1 MDANE
6 YSSGIEDIDFNSM
19 DDEDLNLHFKT
30 NVQLKSIIGKDLIND
45 DNIAILELV
54 KNSFDADAKQVK
66 VKYLNLKKNDDKNV
80 EQYSSNTSRLIIQDD
95 GIGMDINDIRDK
107 WLNIAYSEKKIN
119 KTQHKRRMAGA
130 KGVGR
135 FSCDR
140 LGEFLNLYSKT
151 SKDSNYFKLS
161 IDWKKFEIE
170 DEDKE
175 IQSIPLKF
183 EKLTQSEFQLL
194 GFSSFEHGVLLE
206 IIKLRSNWA
215 YPIYDKFGKLVSWD
229 ATKFVELKKYL
240 EKLINPHQAFEI
252 NDFGV
257 YIDAPEFLSEN
268 QSKNKHDKFIGKVEN
283 RIFDKLEFKSTSVDS
298 RTLEGGKVILTEL
311 KDKGETV
318 YWVKELNPYYP
329 NIKDVKL
336 SVYFLNSYAK
346 AFFTKQTGIQSVN
359 YGSVFLFI
367 NGFRITPYGDVG
379 NDWLALDQRKAQG
392 TRRYLGSRDIIGNIE
407 IIDENNDFQIIS
419 SREGIVNNE
428 NFRKLTSSERNDSYF
443 YKTLRRLERYVV
455 EGLNWD
461 SSIYDTQDK
470 EESKK
475 LQEIESKIISGS
487 LSEDDL
493 EYREDE
499 KLKKSRVY
507 STIHSLIAAKASEV
521 IELYINE
528 KLITQKIEE
537 EREASERE
545 FNQLIEDFSNKKI
558 DADTL
563 SKILH
568 KKAQE
573 NEELENQLKEFSK
586 YTTNE
591 ATTKAILEL
600 QDYKNTIERQTNLIK
615 DLQNQLDEL
624 KRQKAFVDKEKEKAI
639 SEVEI
644 VRKELVETKSQNLF
658 LKSVKSQ
665 EFDDV
670 VNLMHHIGIS
680 TGTIQNFIK
689 GAIFKLDN
697 NLEFEPG
704 ELKNVFSK
712 LNYELNKIYSISKFA
727 TKANFKVETKE
738 SLLDIVSFIEQY
750 LINIIKPFLPK
761 KIDLIVYEHNIEE
774 FKTIF
779 KPIEL
784 IIILDNLINNA
795 KKGISAKEKTLSVSY
810 KPKIEVSFT
819 KIDDSKIQL
828 SVKDNGIGI
837 PNINKDKIFD
847 YGFTTTEGSGLGLT
861 HVKELVEKIEGSISL
876 NETFLDGAEFILT
889 FSKK

>member
-1 MDANE
+1 MAKQKD
-6 YSSGIEDIDFNSM
+6 
-19 DDEDLNLHFKT
+19 LHFKT

-80 EQYSSNTSRLIIQDD
+80 EQFSSSTSRLIIQDD
-95 GIGMDINDIRDK
+95 GIGMGINDIRDK
-107 WLNIAYSEKKIN
+107 WLNIAYSEKKTN

-140 LGEFLNLYSKT
+140 LGEFLNLYAKT
-151 SKDSNYFKLS
+151 RKDSNYYKLS

-175 IQSIPLKF
+175 IQSIPLKY
-183 EKLTQSEFQLL
+183 EILTPSEFQSF

-215 YPIYDKFGKLVSWD
+215 YPIYDKSGKLVNWD
-229 ATKFVELKKYL
+229 VTKFVELKKYL

-257 YIDAPEFLSEN
+257 YIESPEFLSEN
-268 QSKNKHDKFIGKVEN
+268 QLKNEHDKFIGKVEN
-283 RIFDKLEFKSTSVDS
+283 RIFDKLEFKSTSIDS
-298 RTLEGGKVILTEL
+298 RTLEEGKVILTEL

-318 YWVKELNPYYP
+318 YWVKEHNPFYP
-329 NIKDVKL
+329 NIKEVKL

-359 YGSVFLFI
+359 YGSIFLFI
-367 NGFRITPYGDVG
+367 NGFRIPPYGDVG

-407 IIDENNDFQIIS
+407 IIDEHNDFQIIS
-419 SREGIVNNE
+419 SREGVVNNE

-499 KLKKSRVY
+499 KIKKSRVY

-528 KLITQKIEE
+528 KLIIQKIEE
-537 EREASERE
+537 EREDSERE

-563 SKILH
+563 NKILH

-573 NEELENQLKEFSK
+573 NEELEKQLKEFSK

-591 ATTKAILEL
+591 ATSKAILEL
-600 QDYKNTIERQTNLIK
+600 QNYKNTIENQTILIQ
-615 DLQNQLDEL
+615 DLQIQLKEL
-624 KRQKAFVDKEKEKAI
+624 KQQKESAEKSATTLKEKVNKVESDLSIEKEKNLYLLATRRTLSPDADGLI
-639 SEVEI
+639 HTIKINNVEVRDGIENI
-644 VRKELVETKSQNLF
+644 IDDLTENDYTVQDLIKRLGF
-658 LKSVKSQ
+658 LKVCAERSLKMA
-665 EFDDV
+665 EFVTRADLKEDIEKKDVDV
-670 VNLMHHIGIS
+670 VKYIVEYISLYGDTFSENL
-680 TGTIQNFIK
+680 
-689 GAIFKLDN
+689 A
-697 NLEFEPG
+697 
-704 ELKNVFSK
+704 FSFS
-712 LNYELNKIYSISKFA
+712 NSNEQISK
-727 TKANFKVETKE
+727 KLSVLNM
-738 SLLDIVSFIEQY
+738 S
-750 LINIIKPFLPK
+750 
-761 KIDLIVYEHNIEE
+761 
-774 FKTIF
+774 
-779 KPIEL
+779 
-784 IIILDNLINNA
+784 IILDNLISNA
-795 KKGISAKEKTLSVSY
+795 VKWGANKIQIDFEKANEKQLLIFFSDNGNGLSDKFIKNSEKIFELSVRDIPPSGY
-810 KPKIEVSFT
+810 SG
-819 KIDDSKIQL
+819 S
-828 SVKDNGIGI
+828 GIGLFYTK
-837 PNINKDKIFD
+837 N
-847 YGFTTTEGSGLGLT
+847 L
-861 HVKELVEKIEGSISL
+861 L
-876 NETFLDGAEFILT
+876 NEMNCDIEFVGNKEVLSGATFKIT
-889 FSKK
+889 INTI

>member
-1 MDANE
+1 MAEQND
-6 YSSGIEDIDFNSM
+6 
-19 DDEDLNLHFKT
+19 LHFKT

-66 VKYLNLKKNDDKNV
+66 VKYLNLKKNDDKDV
-80 EQYSSNTSRLIIQDD
+80 ESFTQNTSRLVIQDD
-95 GIGMDINDIRDK
+95 GIGMNIKDIQDK
-107 WLNIAYSEKKIN
+107 WLNIAYSEKKTN

-140 LGEFLNLYSKT
+140 LGEYLNLFAKT
-151 SKDSNYFKLS
+151 NKDSNYYKLS

-175 IQSIPLKF
+175 IQSIPLKY
-183 EKLTQSEFQLL
+183 EILTPNEFQNL
-194 GFSSFEHGVLLE
+194 GFSKFEHGVLLE

-215 YPIYDKFGKLVSWD
+215 YPLLGKNGNLIDWD
-229 ATKFVELKKYL
+229 ITKFVELKKYL

-257 YIDAPEFLSEN
+257 YIEAPEFLSEN
-268 QSKNKHDKFIGKVEN
+268 QLKSNHDKFIGKVEN
-283 RIFDKLEFKSTSVDS
+283 RIFDKLEFKSTSIDS
-298 RTLEGGKVILTEL
+298 RTLENGKIILTEL

-318 YWVKELNPYYP
+318 YWVKELNPFYP
-329 NIKDVKL
+329 NIKEVKL
-336 SVYFLNSYAK
+336 SIYFLNSYAK

-359 YGSVFLFI
+359 YGSIFLFI

-407 IIDENNDFQIIS
+407 IIDEDNDFQIIS

-487 LSEDDL
+487 ISEDDL

-499 KLKKSRVY
+499 KIKKSRVY

-528 KLITQKIEE
+528 NLITQKIEE

-563 SKILH
+563 NKILH

-573 NEELENQLKEFSK
+573 NEELEKQLKEFSK

-591 ATTKAILEL
+591 ATSKAILEL
-600 QDYKNTIERQTNLIK
+600 QDYKKTIEKQTLLIQ
-615 DLQNQLDEL
+615 DLQIQLEEL
-624 KRQKAFVDKEKEKAI
+624 KQQKETAERSATTLKEKVKKVESDLSVEKEKNLYLLATRRTLSPDADGLI
-639 SEVEI
+639 HTIKINNVEVRDGLENI
-644 VRKELVETKSQNLF
+644 IDALTENDYNIQDLIKRLGF
-658 LKSVKSQ
+658 LKICAERSLKMA
-665 EFDDV
+665 EFVTRADLKEDIEKKDVDV
-670 VNLMHHIGIS
+670 VKYILEYISLYGETFSENLAFS
-680 TGTIQNFIK
+680 FSNIQ
-689 GAIFKLDN
+689 
-697 NLEFEPG
+697 EQ
-704 ELKNVFSK
+704 
-712 LNYELNKIYSISKFA
+712 ISK
-727 TKANFKVETKE
+727 NLSVLNM
-738 SLLDIVSFIEQY
+738 S
-750 LINIIKPFLPK
+750 
-761 KIDLIVYEHNIEE
+761 
-774 FKTIF
+774 
-779 KPIEL
+779 
-784 IIILDNLINNA
+784 IILDNLISNA
-795 KKGISAKEKTLSVSY
+795 VKWGADKIQIDFEKANEKQLLIFFSDNGNGLSDKFIHNSEKIFELSVRDVPPSGY
-810 KPKIEVSFT
+810 SG
-819 KIDDSKIQL
+819 S
-828 SVKDNGIGI
+828 GIGLFYTK
-837 PNINKDKIFD
+837 N
-847 YGFTTTEGSGLGLT
+847 L
-861 HVKELVEKIEGSISL
+861 L
-876 NETFLDGAEFILT
+876 NEMNCDIEFVGNGGGLSGAKFKIT
-889 FSKK
+889 INTI

>member
-1 MDANE
+1 MAEQKD
-6 YSSGIEDIDFNSM
+6 
-19 DDEDLNLHFKT
+19 LHFKT

-66 VKYLNLKKNDDKNV
+66 VKYFNLKENDDRNV
-80 EQYSSNTSRLIIQDD
+80 EHFSASTSRLVIQDD
-95 GIGMDINDIRDK
+95 GIGMDIDDIRDK
-107 WLNIAYSEKKIN
+107 WLNIAYSEKKTN

-140 LGEFLNLYSKT
+140 LGEYLNLYAKT
-151 SKDSNYFKLS
+151 SEDSNYYKLS

-175 IQSIPLKF
+175 IQSIPLKY
-183 EKLTQSEFQLL
+183 EILTPTEFQSL
-194 GFSSFEHGVLLE
+194 GFSNFEHGVLLE

-215 YPIYDKFGKLVSWD
+215 YPNFDKSGKLTNWD
-229 ATKFVELKKYL
+229 VTKFVDLKKYL

-257 YIDAPEFLSEN
+257 YIEAPEFISEN
-268 QSKNKHDKFIGKVEN
+268 KLKNEHDKFIGKVEN
-283 RIFDKLEFKSTSVDS
+283 RIFDKLEFKSTSIDS
-298 RTLEGGKVILTEL
+298 RTLEDGKVILTEL

-318 YWVKELNPYYP
+318 YWVKERNPYYP

-359 YGSVFLFI
+359 YGSIFLFI

-499 KLKKSRVY
+499 KIKKSRVY

-528 KLITQKIEE
+528 NLITQKIEE

-573 NEELENQLKEFSK
+573 NEELEKQLKEFSK

-591 ATTKAILEL
+591 ATSKAILEL
-600 QDYKNTIERQTNLIK
+600 QDYKNTIEKQTLLIK
-615 DLQNQLDEL
+615 DLQFQLEEL
-624 KRQKAFVDKEKEKAI
+624 KQQKESAEKSATTLKEKVNKVESDLSIEKEKNLYLLATRRTLSPDADGLI
-639 SEVEI
+639 HTIKINNVEVRDGLGNIIDDLTENDYNVQDLI
-644 VRKELVETKSQNLF
+644 KRLGFLRICAERSLKMAEFVTRADLKEDIEKKDV
-658 LKSVKSQ
+658 
-665 EFDDV
+665 DV
-670 VNLMHHIGIS
+670 VKYIVEYISLYGDTFSENLAFS
-680 TGTIQNFIK
+680 FS
-689 GAIFKLDN
+689 N
-697 NLEFEPG
+697 NNEQ
-704 ELKNVFSK
+704 
-712 LNYELNKIYSISKFA
+712 ISK
-727 TKANFKVETKE
+727 NLSVLNM
-738 SLLDIVSFIEQY
+738 S
-750 LINIIKPFLPK
+750 
-761 KIDLIVYEHNIEE
+761 
-774 FKTIF
+774 
-779 KPIEL
+779 
-784 IIILDNLINNA
+784 IILDNLISNA
-795 KKGISAKEKTLSVSY
+795 VKWGSNKIQIDFEKVNEKQLLIFVSDNGNGLSDKFIKNSEKIFELSVRDIPPSG
-810 KPKIEVSFT
+810 
-819 KIDDSKIQL
+819 DSG
-828 SVKDNGIGI
+828 SGIGLFYTKNLLNVMNCDI
-837 PNINKDKIFD
+837 EFVGNKIVMSGATFKITIN
-847 YGFTTTEGSGLGLT
+847 TL
-861 HVKELVEKIEGSISL
+861 
-876 NETFLDGAEFILT
+876 
-889 FSKK
+889 